1 MKKTLAV
8 LTLLAGAMSGYSQGQ
23 VDYGDYLN
31 SDFQVTIWS
40 PQTGAASAT
49 QLNGNSP
56 GTFGTGLL
64 PTGPDIPAGTQT
76 GYTGV
81 PLGGSATGAA
91 TPTDYANGNFWS
103 VQLYAGP
110 SGGTLAAVAGTVSS
124 MYTVPGNQ
132 GIYDVTGNPV
142 ATIPGV
148 AAGSPATMQLK
159 AWYNGGGTITSY
171 ESSVAL
177 GTAGVN
183 GVSTTGTENLG
194 GGTLPPPDLPGPGNT
209 GVTGGI
215 TSFNV
220 TAATTSPIP
229 EPSTIALGL
238 VGASAFLMRL
248 RRK

>member
-8 LTLLAGAMSGYSQGQ
+8 LTLLAGAVSGYSQGQ
-23 VDYGDYLN
+23 VGWSDYN
-31 SDFQVTIWS
+31 NTDFQITIWS
-40 PQTGAASAT
+40 PQTAAAAAGT

-64 PTGPDIPAGTQT
+64 PTGADFPAGTQT

-81 PLGGSATGAA
+81 PLGGSATGA
-91 TPTDYANGNFWS
+91 TSPSDYANGTLWS
-103 VQLYAGP
+103 VQLYAGAP
-110 SGGTLAAVAGTVSS
+110 GTTLAAVSGAVAN
-124 MYTVPGNQ
+124 MYTVSDNQ
-132 GIYDVTGNPV
+132 GLYDVTGNPN

-148 AAGSPATMQLK
+148 AAGSPASLQLK
-159 AWYNGGGTITSY
+159 AWYNGGGTISSY
-171 ESSVAL
+171 EAAVADGL
-177 GTAGVN
+177 AKAPN
-183 GVSTTGTENLG
+183 GVSTVGQINLG
-194 GGTLPPPDLPGPGNT
+194 GGTVTPPDLPSPLTTASGT
-209 GVTGGI
+209 AGI

-220 TAATTSPIP
+220 TSAVP